1 MIRVVGLIE
10 VDSDGS
16 VVDRF
21 ELPEAVAVIEHKV
34 EDHRRHLAYLYN
46 MLDDIEFDAEYF
58 ELLVEEDD
66 SIAEVVESFHL
77 LHVFIEG
84 LEEAIEVRELLGDR
98 IVLGADEEGKLWVGV
113 VEEELDVLWEPV
125 VADELESA
133 QVDLLDTVEDVG
145 GGIVLLSCEERVASD
160 KFIYL

>member
-1 MIRVVGLIE
+1 VIRVVGLIE

-16 VVDRF
+16 VVDRL

-34 EDHRRHLAYLYN
+34 EDHRRHLAYLHD
-46 MLDDIEFDAEYF
+46 MLDDIELDAEYF

-84 LEEAIEVRELLGDR
+84 LEEAIKVRELLGDR
-98 IVLGADEEGKLWVGV
+98 IVLGADEKGEM
-113 VEEELDVLWEPV
+113 
-125 VADELESA
+125 
-133 QVDLLDTVEDVG
+133 
-145 GGIVLLSCEERVASD
+145 
-160 KFIYL
+160 

>member
-1 MIRVVGLIE
+1 VVGVVRLIE

-16 VVDRF
+16 VIDRF
-21 ELPEAVAVIEHKV
+21 ELPEAIAVVEHKV
-34 EDHRRHLAYLYN
+34 EDYRRHLAYLYN
-46 MLDDIEFDAEYF
+46 MLDDIELDAEYF

-98 IVLGADEEGKLWVGV
+98 IVLGADEEGEMGVGV
-113 VEEELDVLWEPV
+113 VEEELDVL
-125 VADELESA
+125 
-133 QVDLLDTVEDVG
+133 
-145 GGIVLLSCEERVASD
+145 
-160 KFIYL
+160 